1 MKPVV
6 EPHVMNDLKRIADEG
21 ILIEDVSSMP
31 VYNEPY
37 TTPNYVFCINHS
49 GHMDAEYDSNRV
61 VFKPHDVSVVYP
73 NHIICAHSSSPDYH
87 ATVIVMSAEKFATVS
102 NHVAHIARFEYD
114 QNPACTLSEEQYR
127 DMMIIVEA
135 LRTMSRLET
144 PMRMDILQAFLLSLM
159 EMLHVFRYGT
169 SDRHLHMQ
177 HNSLSRRFHDAVIE
191 HCHEHHDVAFYAE
204 YFNLTPKYFSSLIRS
219 ETGHSASHWISIY
232 VVSQAKMLMRTQTN
246 ATLQQIGNMLGFTEQ
261 SNFSRY
267 FKRETGLAPEVWRKQ
282 QFARKR

>member
-1 MKPVV
+1 
-6 EPHVMNDLKRIADEG
+6 
-21 ILIEDVSSMP
+21 
-31 VYNEPY
+31 
-37 TTPNYVFCINHS
+37 
-49 GHMDAEYDSNRV
+49 
-61 VFKPHDVSVVYP
+61 
-73 NHIICAHSSSPDYH
+73 
-87 ATVIVMSAEKFATVS
+87 
-102 NHVAHIARFEYD
+102 
-114 QNPACTLSEEQYR
+114 
-127 DMMIIVEA
+127 
-135 LRTMSRLET
+135 MSRLET
-144 PMRMDILQAFLLSLM
+144 PMRMDILQTFLLSLM

-169 SDRHLHMQ
+169 SDRRLHMR
-177 HNSLSRRFHDAVIE
+177 HNSLSRRFHDAVIK

-282 QFARKR
+282 QFARKRESLRSCGERLRSVGFVPMTPSGTGMPNFLKCSCQYFGRFPFLSRQFMGLASMRCLPLLLQSLRKTS